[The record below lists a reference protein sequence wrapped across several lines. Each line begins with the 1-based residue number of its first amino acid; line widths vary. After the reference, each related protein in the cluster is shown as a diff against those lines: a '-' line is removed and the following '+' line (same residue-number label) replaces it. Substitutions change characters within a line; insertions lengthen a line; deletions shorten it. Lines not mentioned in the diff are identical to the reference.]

1 MGKYF
6 SLGEYNKR
14 FKFLWLYLAFRAIY
28 HLIFAERFVF
38 EQLKPDL
45 LLIPLSPFIS
55 YQFYYLTFIIISTIL
70 IFIDKSRKMKCC
82 NKNAFIEKLI
92 FNEPEQVVYSVKA
105 GDYYLF
111 INLFFVVATD
121 LLLGFIYE
129 FRCIMFSFWMFQMF
143 FYEVLY
149 SRILKSKMYKHHI
162 FSMIFILFF
171 CSLFKIIEII
181 MQFSAGTDDA
191 KYFDDKKWLI
201 PVGVIVY
208 FLANIFSVFLSC
220 YEKYYLESKIISITG
235 YLLLYGI
242 FGLILSSLCAILSS
256 YIPCGDDNT
265 ISELFKN
272 FCGYKDNKG
281 NYYFDN
287 YSIYFEELSSKDFAL
302 RIILLIIMY
311 TLIYISY
318 YYVYAIYKVLNPI
331 YHYFVYRLNE
341 LIFTFLSLIN
351 FLINKEGLTGL
362 DFALIIFDIFL
373 LVFYLFGS
381 MVYLEFIELNFC
393 DLNKYTRRS
402 IKARSNDDIKI
413 LLSDL
418 RTESEIDIMDKNE

>member
-1 MGKYF
+1 
-6 SLGEYNKR
+6 
-14 FKFLWLYLAFRAIY
+14 
-28 HLIFAERFVF
+28 
-38 EQLKPDL
+38 
-45 LLIPLSPFIS
+45 
-55 YQFYYLTFIIISTIL
+55 
-70 IFIDKSRKMKCC
+70 MKCC
-82 NKNAFIEKLI
+82 NKNTFIEKLI

-105 GDYYLF
+105 SDYYFF
-111 INLFFVVATD
+111 INLFFVVATE
-121 LLLGFIYE
+121 LLNEFIYE
-129 FRCIMFSFWMFQMF
+129 FRCTMFSFWMFEMF

-162 FSMIFILFF
+162 FSMVFILFF

-181 MQFSAGTDDA
+181 MHFSAGTDDA
-191 KYFDDKKWLI
+191 RFFDDKKWLI
-201 PVGVIVY
+201 PVGIIIY
-208 FLANIFSVFLSC
+208 FLKNIFSVFVSC

-235 YLLLYGI
+235 YLLIYGI
-242 FGLILSSLCAILSS
+242 FGLIFSSLCATLCS

-272 FCGYKDNKG
+272 FCLYKDDKG

-287 YSIYFEELSSKDFAL
+287 YTIYFEELSSKDFAL
-302 RIILLIIMY
+302 RIILLVIMY
-311 TLIYISY
+311 TLIYISF

-331 YHYFVYRLNE
+331 YHFFVFRLNE

-351 FLINKEGLTGL
+351 YLINKEGLTGL

-373 LVFYLFGS
+373 LVFYLLGS

-393 DLNKYTRRS
+393 DLNTYTRRS
-402 IKARSNDDIKI
+402 IKGRSNDDIKI

-418 RTESEIDIMDKNE
+418 RTESEINIMDKSE